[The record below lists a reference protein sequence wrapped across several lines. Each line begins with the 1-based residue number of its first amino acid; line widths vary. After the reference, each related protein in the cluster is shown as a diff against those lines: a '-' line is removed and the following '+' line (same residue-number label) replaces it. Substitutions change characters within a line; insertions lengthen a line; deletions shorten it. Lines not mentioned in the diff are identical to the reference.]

1 MARTVSYLSY
11 NMTTADANNPEGLV
25 PFGRQFDFIGDVE
38 TEQMILNDGDES
50 LCLGYHDV
58 EIYEDAYV
66 GDMME
71 YKATMEK
78 VGNTSRDCV
87 IEVFKLATP
96 AFREGVKDAKPGDM
110 IWFDEPKLCTKG
122 HVRLVVKRHLQ
133 RGEQPDGLVND
144 PWRPLDDFPEDE
156 DIAL

>member
-11 NMTTADANNPEGLV
+11 NMTSADANNPDGLI

-58 EIYEDAYV
+58 KIHEDVFV

-71 YKATMEK
+71 YKATMTN
-78 VGNTSRDCV
+78 VGNTSRDCR
-87 IEVFKLATP
+87 IEAFKLATP
-96 AFREGVKDAKPGDM
+96 AFRVGKTDCKSGDM
-110 IWFDEPKLCTKG
+110 VWFKEPLLCTEG
-122 HVRLVVKRHLQ
+122 NVRLVVKKHLQ
-133 RGEQPDGLVND
+133 RGEQPDGLVKD
-144 PWRPLDDFPEDE
+144 PWRALEDFPEDE
-156 DIAL
+156 AEL

>member
-1 MARTVSYLSY
+1 MARKVSYLSY
-11 NMTTADANNPEGLV
+11 NMTTSDAGNPDGLI

-58 EIYEDAYV
+58 KIYKDVYV

-71 YKATMEK
+71 YKATMTH
-78 VGNTSRDCV
+78 VGNTSRDCK

-96 AFREGVKDAKPGDM
+96 AYREGKTNCKEGDM
-110 IWFDEPKLCTKG
+110 VWFDKPILCTEG
-122 HVRLVVKRHLQ
+122 NVRLVVKKHLQ
-133 RGEQPDGLVND
+133 RGEQPDGTVID
-144 PWRPLDDFPEDE
+144 PWRELEDFPENDCE
-156 DIAL
+156 F